1 MFAGDAGRTDTRG
14 GDTLRTLVNPKTGS
28 SAVPTGQLPFYFI
41 FSFFIPP
48 FISLRLHFLR
58 HFALFPRAS
67 LSLSLSLSRAPFA
80 ETARP
85 VLSVSIIIRG
95 GVASRQGGWVSRDGG
110 KRFVVYSYPVRFPSL
125 RSTQEGLLER
135 RENIVPPVYSRPEDD
150 NRPFL
155 GAKPESLG
163 CGG

>member
-58 HFALFPRAS
+58 HFASSLAL
-67 LSLSLSLSRAPFA
+67 LSLSLPCSFRGDRSPCSLCLDYYSRPRCF
-80 ETARP
+80 TAR
-85 VLSVSIIIRG
+85 
-95 GVASRQGGWVSRDGG
+95 GWVSGDGG
-110 KRFVVYSYPVRFPSL
+110 SVSSFTRTPCVSLLFARPKKVCSKDARISCPLSIPDPRTIIDPSSAPNQ
-125 RSTQEGLLER
+125 R
-135 RENIVPPVYSRPEDD
+135 
-150 NRPFL
+150 
-155 GAKPESLG
+155 A
-163 CGG
+163 